1 MKVTRRQLR
10 RIIREEMM
18 RLVEQPDIPDVMGA
32 IGHGKPPPREEF
44 QGAMLDLD
52 DYDDLRGSVLEFAR
66 GFAANTGYETEDII
80 EALKSVVEEI

>member
-1 MKVTRRQLR
+1 MKITKRQLK
-10 RIIREEMM
+10 RIIREEKVKLM
-18 RLVEQPDIPDVMGA
+18 EQPDIPDVMGA

-52 DYDDLRGSVLEFAR
+52 DYDDLRESVQEFAR

-80 EALKSVVEEI
+80 EALKSIVEEI